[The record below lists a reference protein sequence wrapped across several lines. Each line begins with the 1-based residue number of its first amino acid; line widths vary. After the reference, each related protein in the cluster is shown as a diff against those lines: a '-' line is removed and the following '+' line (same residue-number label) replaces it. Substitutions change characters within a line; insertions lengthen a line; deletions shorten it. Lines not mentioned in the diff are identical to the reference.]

1 MSTQL
6 NDVQRAAYHEDGYII
21 IPQFLN
27 EAETALLHHLS
38 MDDSIVDKCF
48 DLIDQTG
55 KKTHLTL
62 WFTPND
68 DTFGLM
74 SRSQKMVSA
83 LRCLLGNSGEICHFY
98 SKVMQKAPC
107 TGTHS
112 SW

>member
-6 NDVQRAAYHEDGYII
+6 NDVQRAANHEDGYIII

-38 MDDSIVDKCF
+38 VYDSIVDKCF

-62 WFTPND
+62 FSITPI
-68 DTFGLM
+68 LP
-74 SRSQKMVSA
+74 
-83 LRCLLGNSGEICHFY
+83 LLL
-98 SKVMQKAPC
+98 
-107 TGTHS
+107 
-112 SW
+112 

>member
-38 MDDSIVDKCF
+38 VYDSIVDKCF

-55 KKTHLTL
+55 K
-62 WFTPND
+62 
-68 DTFGLM
+68 
-74 SRSQKMVSA
+74 
-83 LRCLLGNSGEICHFY
+83 
-98 SKVMQKAPC
+98 
-107 TGTHS
+107 
-112 SW
+112 